1 MKMKII
7 ATVVSTFLSVTIYAQ
22 VPFVHYEV
30 VPNYQVNSQGVIEPI
45 QGNPFQQ
52 NNTANSRN
60 AKPQYPVIGAYFVD
74 SNNNLKRIKIQ
85 VNSVSDSFGKATI
98 YLRGT
103 YNSTHSMW
111 NPCNTQAV
119 KVDEYMDNEF
129 VVNNF
134 EWKVDNAV
142 YGTIYFNF

>member
-1 MKMKII
+1 MNMKII

-30 VPNYQVNSQGVIEPI
+30 VPKYQVNSHGLIEPI
-45 QGNPFQQ
+45 QGNPFQG
-52 NNTANSRN
+52 NNTAKFRN
-60 AKPQYPVIGAYFVD
+60 AKPKYPVIGAYFVD

-85 VNSVSDSFGKATI
+85 VNSVSDSFGEATI

-103 YNSTHSMW
+103 YNSTHSTW

-119 KVDEYMDNEF
+119 KVDEYMDGEYLS
-129 VVNNF
+129 NNF
-134 EWKVDNAV
+134 EWKANSYI
-142 YGTIYFNF
+142 YGTVYFNY